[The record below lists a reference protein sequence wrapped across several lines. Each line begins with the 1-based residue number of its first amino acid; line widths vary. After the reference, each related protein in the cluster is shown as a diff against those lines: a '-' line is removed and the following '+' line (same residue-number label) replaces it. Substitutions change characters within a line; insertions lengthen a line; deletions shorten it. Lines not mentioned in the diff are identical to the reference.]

1 MDKGTCPES
10 LQYRAKAQIRADNDF
25 KTDIK
30 RIRKNSEQEVVNK
43 AFVDNCVNETYEL
56 NLQNDQLVELLE
68 VK

>member
-10 LQYRAKAQIRADNDF
+10 LQYRAKARIRADNDF

-30 RIRKNSEQEVVNK
+30 RIRKNAEQEVVNK
-43 AFVDNCVNETYEL
+43 AFVDNCINETYKL